1 MREGL
6 KQKRESWGSRTARG
20 LNGRQKNFSHFP
32 SFFPVFILL
41 RDNKTRRAINVG
53 EEREEEDDD
62 EEKTSL
68 GAQTQM
74 SHPSPG
80 CVGVRK
86 MENFRLVGRE
96 KKKEN
101 LS

>member
-1 MREGL
+1 M
-6 KQKRESWGSRTARG
+6 
-20 LNGRQKNFSHFP
+20 
-32 SFFPVFILL
+32 
-41 RDNKTRRAINVG
+41 G

-80 CVGVRK
+80 CVGVRE